1 VFGLTFQSRWIW
13 QSVTVGQLKMVAR
26 HGKFPLQVKRN
37 KAALSSPSVASGA
50 SVADRVHDIIDR
62 GERLSR

>member
-1 VFGLTFQSRWIW
+1 
-13 QSVTVGQLKMVAR
+13 MVAR